1 MSFYYLDLIGV
12 AVFAISGAL
21 AAGRKQLDWVGVVFL
36 ATVTAIGGG
45 TVRDVLLNRDAVF
58 WIQDPTYLWVIISAS
73 FLTILYVRFFRPP
86 FNLIMYVDALGLA
99 LFTILGAQ
107 VAEAHG
113 VSDLIVIVMAVLTGV
128 AGGVI
133 RDVLTGEIPHLFRS
147 TEPLYSVAALT
158 GAVIY
163 VLLQKL
169 GVITEY
175 ATYIGISMVAL
186 FRFAAIYWNLNMP
199 MFSIDHDKNGSD

>member
-1 MSFYYLDLIGV
+1 MIVYYLDLLGV
-12 AVFAISGAL
+12 AVFAMSGAL
-21 AAGRKQLDWVGVVFL
+21 AAGRKELDWVGVVFL

-58 WIQDPTYLWVIISAS
+58 WIQDTSYLWVIICSS

-86 FNLIMYVDALGLA
+86 FNLIMYADALGLA

-147 TEPLYSVAALT
+147 TEPLYSVAALM

-163 VLLQKL
+163 VLQQKL
-169 GVITEY
+169 GLFVEY
-175 ATYIGISMVAL
+175 APYIGISVVAC

-199 MFSIDHDKNGSD
+199 MFSIHKDNSKD

>member
-1 MSFYYLDLIGV
+1 MSVYYLDLIGV

-21 AAGRKQLDWVGVVFL
+21 AAGRKELDYVGVFFL

-58 WIQDPTYLWVIISAS
+58 WIVDTTYLWVIISAS
-73 FLTILYVRFFRPP
+73 FFTILYVRFFKPP
-86 FNLIMYVDALGLA
+86 FNLIMYADALGLA
-99 LFTILGAQ
+99 LFTILGAK
-107 VAEAHG
+107 VAEAHNA
-113 VSDLIVIVMAVLTGV
+113 SDLIVIVMAILTGT

-147 TEPLYSVAALT
+147 TEPLYSVAALA
-158 GAVIY
+158 GAVTY
-163 VLLQKL
+163 VLMQKL
-169 GVITEY
+169 GLVIEHASY
-175 ATYIGISMVAL
+175 LGIAVVAV

-199 MFSIDHDKNGSD
+199 MFTLHNNKK